1 MHPRDPRDLSQSS
14 QSLDEVLSHFDGLY
28 NSSSLPFCIR
38 DQSRKVIYK
47 NDAFSDLFHRLS
59 KSFSGIS
66 FDSDEVEL
74 ELSSIEL
81 EAFVMGPET
90 ALCRTFNFNG
100 EFYQLRVEIR
110 LIDGDLYAIWLI
122 NYFPDYQALFKVNT
136 KVLNDSFDVDIFLSE
151 MTTKKMITLCFSVL
165 GFHLHTMSRCLG
177 VSESAIT
184 NRLASVKKELRKYF
198 PDYDEFRFFCL
209 KNGVYIRMTSVV
221 LKVLNVKSLLIK

>member
-14 QSLDEVLSHFDGLY
+14 QSLDDVLSHFDGLY

-47 NDAFSDLFHRLS
+47 NDAFSDLFHPLS

-81 EAFVMGPET
+81 EAFVMGPDT
-90 ALCRTFNFNG
+90 AICRTFNFNG

-110 LIDGDLYAIWLI
+110 MVNNELYAFWFI
-122 NYFPDYQALFKVNT
+122 NYFPDYQALFNT
-136 KVLNDSFDVDIFLSE
+136 SNWLKSDEFDFDVFLSGL
-151 MTTKKMITLCFSVL
+151 TNKKMITLCFSIL
-165 GFHLHTMSRCLG
+165 GFQLHTMAQYLG
-177 VSESAIT
+177 VSEKAISS
-184 NRLASVKKELRKYF
+184 RLSSVKNELAKYF
-198 PDYDEFRFFCL
+198 TDYDDFRFYCMRMD
-209 KNGVYIRMTSVV
+209 VYRKVRMVV
-221 LKVLNVKSLLIK
+221 LKVLNVKFM

>member
-14 QSLDEVLSHFDGLY
+14 QSLDDVLSHFDGLY

-47 NDAFSDLFHRLS
+47 NDAFSDLFHPLS

-81 EAFVMGPET
+81 EAFVMGPDT
-90 ALCRTFNFNG
+90 AICRTFNFNG

-110 LIDGDLYAIWLI
+110 MVNNELYAFWFI
-122 NYFPDYQALFKVNT
+122 NYFPDYQALFNT
-136 KVLNDSFDVDIFLSE
+136 SNRLKSDEFDFDVFLSGL
-151 MTTKKMITLCFSVL
+151 TNKKMITLCFSIL
-165 GFHLHTMSRCLG
+165 GFQLHTMAQYLG
-177 VSESAIT
+177 VSEKAISS
-184 NRLASVKKELRKYF
+184 RLSSVKNELAKYF
-198 PDYDEFRFFCL
+198 TDYDDFRFYCMRMD
-209 KNGVYIRMTSVV
+209 VYRKVRMVV
-221 LKVLNVKSLLIK
+221 LKVLNVKFM

>member
-1 MHPRDPRDLSQSS
+1 MHPRDPKDLSQSS
-14 QSLDEVLSHFDGLY
+14 QSLDDVLNHFYGLY

-38 DQSRKVIYK
+38 DQYRKVIYN
-47 NDAFSDLFHRLS
+47 NDAFCDLFHPLS

-100 EFYQLRVEIR
+100 ELYQLRVEIR
-110 LIDGDLYAIWLI
+110 LIDEGLYAIWLI

-136 KVLNDSFDVDIFLSE
+136 KVLNGRFDVDIFLSE

-165 GFHLHTMSRCLG
+165 GFQIHTMSRCLG

-184 NRLASVKKELRKYF
+184 NRLASVKKEIKKYF

-209 KNGVYIRMTSVV
+209 NNDVYMRMTSVV
-221 LKVLNVKSLLIK
+221 LEALNVNAMLIK